1 MCGIHMTQVT
11 LYMVAT
17 YIVYAAKRLP
27 VGDRLDV
34 DPSKKIV
41 DPQIWLVNV
50 VDNPV
55 PERSDFRGLEFF

>member
-11 LYMVAT
+11 LYMVGT
-17 YIVYAAKRLP
+17 YIVYGGKRLP
-27 VGDRLDV
+27 LGDRLDV

-55 PERSDFRGLEFF
+55 PERSDFRGLDFF